1 MAVRVSIQVNSINV
15 PLPVWY
21 GALELGLSC
30 GRTAGPRPQRPLAT
44 TYGAI
49 NASGEPFCL
58 PLFGRCHSRSI
69 NVTWASVPW
78 APRIPVGSRLVAACK
93 HRRLRKDAPPNEL
106 ERETLGQRCSYEATY
121 CTVEHLQQTHLHERR
136 MYSTL
141 REWHRYTPG
150 PANRRKRLA
159 PWPILGQLGCI
170 QHTTSERGTSS
181 AGADSPTIQYRTSNA
196 YTTCLFSPD
205 PAIFALG
212 HSESEPWPFGPLS
225 WRTGGYVAGE
235 LALRSWPWGADPAAA
250 YLVLVQQYHGIE
262 RLRRFDLPAKDG
274 TVDDDCR
281 GDPSGLLVALGT
293 TVTAAHPLWLH
304 GCHIHRH

>member
-1 MAVRVSIQVNSINV
+1 
-15 PLPVWY
+15 
-21 GALELGLSC
+21 
-30 GRTAGPRPQRPLAT
+30 
-44 TYGAI
+44 
-49 NASGEPFCL
+49 
-58 PLFGRCHSRSI
+58 
-69 NVTWASVPW
+69 
-78 APRIPVGSRLVAACK
+78 
-93 HRRLRKDAPPNEL
+93 
-106 ERETLGQRCSYEATY
+106 
-121 CTVEHLQQTHLHERR
+121 